1 VQEKLSDLL
10 DEENKLEEQLEK
22 VRDKIIKYKGDRR

>member
-1 VQEKLSDLL
+1 MQEKLSDLL